1 MGPQALGFAGD
12 FISTVGDFAPMTT
25 MADVVFDQGTLVSFP
40 GQSKLA
46 LTYKFYLMIF
56 SGVKRVWVRKRVR
69 LEQGQ
74 TRPRQD
80 PRSLPKS
87 SDRS

>member
-1 MGPQALGFAGD
+1 MSPQALGFAGD

-56 SGVKRVWVRKRVR
+56 SGVKQV
-69 LEQGQ
+69 
-74 TRPRQD
+74 
-80 PRSLPKS
+80 
-87 SDRS
+87 